1 MLVLKILNYQPFNLK
16 KILVYE
22 YISQI
27 VFPDFEIV
35 GMKKI
40 HACLRKFGL
49 NDDEFTLAPAIGG
62 ILVYDIKQGLFGF
75 QTSSW
80 KHWAHPFLNHK

>member
-1 MLVLKILNYQPFNLK
+1 MNT
-16 KILVYE
+16 
-22 YISQI
+22 ISQI
-27 VFPDFEIV
+27 AFPDFEIV

-62 ILVYDIKQGLFGF
+62 ILVYDIKQDL
-75 QTSSW
+75 SNNVE
-80 KHWAHPFLNHK
+80 LNITGEKRVTDPLV